1 MLRLKELL
9 FKCRTRQ
16 EDFAARCGLSVP
28 HLGMILNARA
38 PVACLEQTRARII
51 DVAEQL
57 PGALQYLTEQAL
69 TIDAIWD
76 VVPNVAYYAQLR
88 NRLKTQPA
96 IVAGDPLYI
105 KPQHEEADMITPKA
119 MKHFKLFRSPF
130 INDISDARDIYMS
143 EDHLFLKMMMLDT
156 ARHNGFTAVNG
167 EVGSGKSIM
176 RKAVVQ
182 ELTAEDIRVIFPI
195 IVDKARITPSSLIDA
210 IIMDISEETPRR
222 TLEAKTRQA
231 LRLLRNRAAGGLKQ
245 VLIVEEAHLLTV
257 PAMKALK
264 QIYEFEEGFSKLIGI
279 ILIGQPELRFLLDES
294 RHPELREVSRRVTI
308 AEISGLAEDVQR
320 YLEHK
325 FKRIGAKI
333 MDIVADDAYAAIAS
347 RLQTKDGR
355 RVISKAY
362 PLTVNNLLTRAMNMA
377 ADMGEPIVSAEVVLG
392 L

>member
-1 MLRLKELL
+1 
-9 FKCRTRQ
+9 
-16 EDFAARCGLSVP
+16 
-28 HLGMILNARA
+28 
-38 PVACLEQTRARII
+38 
-51 DVAEQL
+51 
-57 PGALQYLTEQAL
+57 
-69 TIDAIWD
+69 
-76 VVPNVAYYAQLR
+76 
-88 NRLKTQPA
+88 
-96 IVAGDPLYI
+96 
-105 KPQHEEADMITPKA
+105 MITPKA